1 MTQSNTHLIGFVESY
16 EQVFREKASLK
27 LREAGIDHEAKAV
40 GFDAPTI
47 KRVARARLKTAEQ
60 IEAEQKAKAEKEAL
74 FEIYCAS
81 LGMLDGTPLGDA
93 ARERLAKEFKESKPP
108 KPDKKGKKPGGAA
121 AGQQPDRD
129 DDEPA
134 PAPEAPKSIGPE
146 EIAAARSA
154 GADAHRGGVSI
165 LRNPYTAGDPR
176 RASWDEGWCAE
187 AGSDGMDIPAAYRR
201 TKKQPDAPSEEQPPA
216 PGADA
221 PEGAPAR

>member
-1 MTQSNTHLIGFVESY
+1 MSNTNLSGFVESY
-16 EQVFREKASLK
+16 EQIFREKGSLK
-27 LREAGIDHEAKAV
+27 LREASLDHEARSI

-47 KRVARARLKTAEQ
+47 KRVVKARLKTAEQ
-60 IEAEQKAKAEKEAL
+60 IEAEQKARAEKEQL
-74 FEIYCAS
+74 YEIYCAS

-93 ARERLAKEFKESKPP
+93 ARERLAKEFEETKPP
-108 KPDKKGKKPGGAA
+108 KAEKKSKKPGGAA

-134 PAPEAPKSIGPE
+134 AQPPEMPKSIGPD

-154 GADAHRGGVSI
+154 GADAHNGGVSI
-165 LRNPYTAGDPR
+165 LRNPYTASDPR
-176 RASWDEGWCAE
+176 RASWDEGWCAA

-201 TKKQPDAPSEEQPPA
+201 TRKQPDAAEDEPPE
-216 PGADA
+216 PGAA